1 LDLGYGKKAEYVS
14 WDEFLAEAD
23 IISVHCPLKKET
35 TGLFDKSAFD
45 KMKNTCVFVNVSRG
59 GTVDQDALLEKLRS
73 SEDFYAGLDV
83 CTPEPLPTDHP
94 LLQQRNCTV
103 LPHIGSATRR
113 TRDEMALMAA
123 KNLIRGVLGDKA

>member
-1 LDLGYGKKAEYVS
+1 MS

-59 GTVDQDALLEKLRS
+59 GTVDQDALLEVSAPLS
-73 SEDFYAGLDV
+73 IPIAPSHTMLE
-83 CTPEPLPTDHP
+83 TPLE
-94 LLQQRNCTV
+94 
-103 LPHIGSATRR
+103 
-113 TRDEMALMAA
+113 
-123 KNLIRGVLGDKA
+123 